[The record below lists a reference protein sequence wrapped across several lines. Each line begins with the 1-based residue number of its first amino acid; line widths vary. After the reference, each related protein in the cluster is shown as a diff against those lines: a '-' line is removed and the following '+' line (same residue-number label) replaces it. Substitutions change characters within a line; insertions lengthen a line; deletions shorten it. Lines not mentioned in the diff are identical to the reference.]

1 MLISANVLGYG
12 AVGSA
17 VVRKI
22 KEQNLS
28 VFLHA
33 ILVREP
39 EKYTET
45 YGVNIGADHE
55 WIFQQDYATTVVIDC
70 LPGIEPSFTY
80 LKKSMDVGTD
90 VITCNKELVQ
100 HKGKEL
106 SEYAKSKGRTIYFNS
121 IPAAKESGPI
131 NQIEINQD
139 NLDDFLQEELYSYKE
154 ADGEITAD
162 YIVQDVI
169 RSIKKASPHSTD
181 LTFCDACSRGE
192 HG

>member
-55 WIFQQDYATTVVIDC
+55 WMFDQEFATIVVIDC

-80 LKKSMDVGTD
+80 LKKAMDVGTD

-106 SEYAKSKGRTIYFNS
+106 AEYAKSKGRHIYFNS
-121 IPAAKESGPI
+121 IPAAKEPQAINSVNI
-131 NQIEINQD
+131 NQENIE
-139 NLDDFLQEELYSYKE
+139 DFLDEELYSYKE
-154 ADGEITAD
+154 ADGEVTAD

-169 RSIKKASPHSTD
+169 RAIKRASPQSTD